1 MKIGQLA
8 RAVGCHAQSIRHY
21 ESLGLLP
28 PSQRTP
34 TGHRRY
40 GQDDVARLLVVR
52 RARRQGLSLTQ
63 IRNLLRDEASDD
75 EADRQIAHGRC
86 PPAG

>member
-8 RAVGCHAQSIRHY
+8 RAAGCHAQSIRHY

-28 PSQRTP
+28 RSRRTP

-40 GQDDVARLLVVR
+40 GQEDLARVLRLR
-52 RARRQGLSLTQ
+52 QARDQGLSLPQ
-63 IRNLLRDEASDD
+63 IRELLQ
-75 EADRQIAHGRC
+75 ADGAT
-86 PPAG
+86 PPAAAPT

>member
-8 RAVGCHAQSIRHY
+8 RAVGCNAQSIRHY

-28 PSQRTP
+28 PSRRTP

-40 GQDDVARLLVVR
+40 EQEDLNRLLR
-52 RARRQGLSLTQ
+52 LRQARGQGLSLPQ
-63 IRNLLRDEASDD
+63 IRELLLADEAEPDV
-75 EADRQIAHGRC
+75 R
-86 PPAG
+86 PM

>member
-40 GQDDVARLLVVR
+40 GQEDLARLLQVR
-52 RARRQGLSLTQ
+52 RARRLGLSLTQ
-63 IRNLLRDEASDD
+63 IRALLNAQAGTGTHEDA
-75 EADRQIAHGRC
+75 
-86 PPAG
+86 PAP

>member
-40 GQDDVARLLVVR
+40 GQEDLARLLQVR
-52 RARRQGLSLTQ
+52 RARRLGLSLLQ
-63 IRNLLRDEASDD
+63 IRALLESETAHEALREPDQD
-75 EADRQIAHGRC
+75 
-86 PPAG
+86 

>member
-8 RAVGCHAQSIRHY
+8 RAVGCNAQSIRHY

-40 GQDDVARLLVVR
+40 GQEDLTRLLRVR
-52 RARRQGLSLTQ
+52 RARRQGLSLTE
-63 IRNLLRDEASDD
+63 IRMLLW
-75 EADRQIAHGRC
+75 ADPA
-86 PPAG
+86 PAGDDGQD

>member
-8 RAVGCHAQSIRHY
+8 RAVGCNAQSIRHY

-28 PSQRTP
+28 PSRRTP

-40 GQDDVARLLVVR
+40 GPEDLDRLLR
-52 RARRQGLSLTQ
+52 LRQARGQGLSLPQ
-63 IRNLLRDEASDD
+63 IRVLLQDAEIAPP
-75 EADRQIAHGRC
+75 EDRQS
-86 PPAG
+86 

>member
-8 RAVGCHAQSIRHY
+8 RAVGCNAQSIRHY

-40 GQDDVARLLVVR
+40 GEDDLTRLLRVR
-52 RARRQGLSLTQ
+52 RARRQGLSLPE
-63 IRNLLRDEASDD
+63 IRALLLAE
-75 EADRQIAHGRC
+75 G
-86 PPAG
+86 PPAGDDRQD

>member
-8 RAVGCHAQSIRHY
+8 RAVGCNAQSIRHY

-28 PSQRTP
+28 PSRRTP

-40 GQDDVARLLVVR
+40 GEEDLDRLLRVR
-52 RARRQGLSLTQ
+52 RARRQGLSLAQ
-63 IRNLLRDEASDD
+63 IRDLLRNEEA
-75 EADRQIAHGRC
+75 ALAWNAPLQG
-86 PPAG
+86 